1 MTKWAL
7 RAEIRASRNKEFLHP
22 PSAPDLFMESIPA
35 KDCLIPACLP
45 FLEPATQSS
54 QPQPILS
61 SSECN
66 QDPSDSYTRFL
77 LGSPANASSTLL
89 PLNFLK
95 WRDYHDHQTTSSFR
109 SSSAHPPL
117 PLFYTPGSALPPRC
131 TVNYYCSVMCG

>member
-1 MTKWAL
+1 MGIK
-7 RAEIRASRNKEFLHP
+7 SRNQSFQEQGVP
-22 PSAPDLFMESIPA
+22 PSSKCPRSLYGKHASKGL
-35 KDCLIPACLP
+35 CLIPACLP
-45 FLEPATQSS
+45 FLEPATQTS

-89 PLNFLK
+89 PLNLLK
-95 WRDYHDHQTTSSFR
+95 WRDYHDHQTMSSFR

-117 PLFYTPGSALPPRC
+117 PLFYTPGSTLPPRC
-131 TVNYYCSVMCG
+131 MVNYYCSVMCG